1 MECRPATAA
10 VATLVIGV
18 TIALALRGIE
28 RTQVDGAAPGPGG
41 PMLGPRVRAWYRG
54 LFGPTEQW
62 LADAGIRPDHL
73 TYAQLVVSV
82 VAGLSFATG
91 AIFLAGWLTI
101 LAGTLDILDGGL
113 ARRTGSA
120 SPRGAFLDSVTDRWA
135 EVATFAG
142 LAIFYY
148 RNVWMLGVVALAAF
162 ASQMVS
168 YVRARAE
175 GVGIALAGG
184 RAQRPER
191 YVILGF
197 GAWISGLVA
206 HLLCPWLGGQYHVVL
221 AAAVGLL
228 AGMAVATAMQRT
240 REALAALET
249 EAETD
254 AGRGG

>member
-1 MECRPATAA
+1 VECRPGTAA

-28 RTQVDGAAPGPGG
+28 RTEAEGSAAGSGG
-41 PMLGPRVRAWYRG
+41 PLLGPRVRAWYRG
-54 LFGPTEQW
+54 LFGPAEQW
-62 LADAGIRPDHL
+62 LADAGVRPDHL
-73 TYAQLVVSV
+73 TYAQLVASV
-82 VAGLSFATG
+82 AAGVAFAGG

-113 ARRTGSA
+113 ARRTGAA
-120 SPRGAFLDSVTDRWA
+120 SSRGAFLDSVTDRWA

-142 LAIFYY
+142 LAVFYY
-148 RNVWMLGVVALAAF
+148 RNVWMLAVVALAAF

-175 GVGIALAGG
+175 GVGIPLTGG

-206 HLLCPWLGGQYHVVL
+206 HLLCPWLGRQRHLVL
-221 AAAVGLL
+221 GAAVCLL
-228 AGMAVATAMQRT
+228 AGLAIWTALQRT
-240 REALAALET
+240 REALAAL
-249 EAETD
+249 D
-254 AGRGG
+254 GGSGA

>member
-1 MECRPATAA
+1 VECRPGTAA
-10 VATLVIGV
+10 AATLVIGV
-18 TIALALRGIE
+18 TVALALRGVA
-28 RTQVDGAAPGPGG
+28 RTEPEAGAAGPGG
-41 PMLGPRVRAWYRG
+41 PLLGPRVRAWYRG
-54 LFGPTEQW
+54 LFGPTEEW
-62 LADAGIRPDHL
+62 LAEAGIRPDHL

-82 VAGLSFATG
+82 LAGAAFASG

-113 ARRTGSA
+113 ARRTGLA

-142 LAIFYY
+142 LGVFYY
-148 RNVWMLGVVALAAF
+148 REPWMLAVVALAAA

-175 GVGIALAGG
+175 GVGIALVGG

-191 YVILGF
+191 YVLLGF

-206 HLLCPWLGGQYHVVL
+206 HLLCPSLGRQTHAVL
-221 AAAVGLL
+221 GLAVCLL
-228 AGMAVATAMQRT
+228 AGMAIWTAVQRT
-240 REALAALET
+240 REGTAALAS
-249 EAETD
+249 
-254 AGRGG
+254 RSPS

>member
-1 MECRPATAA
+1 VVECRPGTAA
-10 VATLVIGV
+10 AATLVIGI
-18 TIALALRGIE
+18 TIALALRGIQ
-28 RTQVDGAAPGPGG
+28 RTRIEGDSPDPGG

-73 TYAQLVVSV
+73 TYAQLLVSI
-82 VAGLSFATG
+82 VAGAAFATG

-101 LAGTLDILDGGL
+101 LAGTLDILDGGV

-148 RNVWMLGVVALAAF
+148 GSVWMLTVVALAAF

-175 GVGIALAGG
+175 GVGIALVGG

-191 YVILGF
+191 YVVLGF

-206 HLLCPWLGGQYHVVL
+206 HLLCPLLGRQSHIIL

-249 EAETD
+249 GSGA
-254 AGRGG
+254 

>member
-1 MECRPATAA
+1 MRSC
-10 VATLVIGV
+10 
-18 TIALALRGIE
+18 
-28 RTQVDGAAPGPGG
+28 
-41 PMLGPRVRAWYRG
+41 
-54 LFGPTEQW
+54 
-62 LADAGIRPDHL
+62 
-73 TYAQLVVSV
+73 VVSV
-82 VAGLSFATG
+82 LAGAAFATG

-120 SPRGAFLDSVTDRWA
+120 SPRGAFVDSVVDRWA
-135 EVATFAG
+135 EFATFVG
-142 LAIFYY
+142 P
-148 RNVWMLGVVALAAF
+148 RRSSSRDVWMLAVVALAAF

-206 HLLCPWLGGQYHVVL
+206 HLLCP
-221 AAAVGLL
+221 ASRAAVPRRPGGCGLRCSPAWPWL
-228 AGMAVATAMQRT
+228 DR
-240 REALAALET
+240 RAAHPGSRWPRST
-249 EAETD
+249 TGSGA
-254 AGRGG
+254 